1 MKKII
6 NNADNF
12 VEESISGLVKSYPEI
27 YKYSSETNK
36 VLMRSV
42 KGNNKVGLVSGG
54 GSGHLPLFTGYIGK
68 GLLDSCAIGNVF
80 ASPSVDEISTAI
92 KSANSEKGVLCI
104 YGNYGGDVMNFD
116 MASEMLEM
124 EDIKV
129 ESVVVADD
137 VASASKEEKEKRR
150 GVTGML
156 YVFKTTGAIAESGA
170 DFDEVKKIAIKT
182 NENIRTMGIA
192 LTPTILPQAGKPT
205 FEIGDDEMEIG
216 MGIHGEPGIRR
227 GKLKTANEITE
238 ELSEKLLSDID
249 LNKGDK
255 VSILINSLGATP
267 HEELFIVAD
276 KFNNILNDNG
286 IINSKSYVGRYA
298 TSMEMAGMSIT
309 ILKLDDELEKLLLEE
324 ANCPFWYL
332 SLIHI

>member
-42 KGNNKVGLVSGG
+42 KGNNKVVLVSGG

-129 ESVVVADD
+129 ESIVVADD

-170 DFDEVKKIAIKT
+170 DFDEVKRVALKT

-227 GKLKTANEITE
+227 GKLKSANEITE
-238 ELSEKLLSDID
+238 ELSEKLLNDID

-267 HEELFIVAD
+267 HEELFIVAN
-276 KFNNILNDNG
+276 KFNNILSDNG

-324 ANCPFWYL
+324 ANCPFWY
-332 SLIHI
+332 

>member
-36 VLMRSV
+36 VLMRSL
-42 KGNNKVGLVSGG
+42 KGSNKVGLVSGG

-170 DFDEVKKIAIKT
+170 DFDEVKRVAVKT

-227 GKLKTANEITE
+227 GKLKSANEITE
-238 ELSEKLLSDID
+238 ELSEKLLNDID

-324 ANCPFWYL
+324 ANCPFWY
-332 SLIHI
+332 

>member
-36 VLMRSV
+36 VLMRSI

-170 DFDEVKKIAIKT
+170 DFDEVKRVALKT

-267 HEELFIVAD
+267 HEELFIVAN
-276 KFNNILNDNG
+276 KFNNILSDNG

-324 ANCPFWYL
+324 ANCPFWY
-332 SLIHI
+332 

>member
-129 ESVVVADD
+129 ESIVVADD
-137 VASASKEEKEKRR
+137 VASASMEEKEKRR

-170 DFDEVKKIAIKT
+170 DFDEVKRVAVKT

-238 ELSEKLLSDID
+238 ELSEKLLNDID

-324 ANCPFWYL
+324 ANCPFWY
-332 SLIHI
+332 

>member
-156 YVFKTTGAIAESGA
+156 YVFKTTGAIAETGA
-170 DFDEVKKIAIKT
+170 DFDEVKRVALKT

-205 FEIGDDEMEIG
+205 FDIGDDEMEIG

-324 ANCPFWYL
+324 ANCPFWY
-332 SLIHI
+332 

>member
-170 DFDEVKKIAIKT
+170 DFDEVKRVALKT

-255 VSILINSLGATP
+255 ISILINSLGATP

-324 ANCPFWYL
+324 ANCPFWY
-332 SLIHI
+332 

>member
-36 VLMRSV
+36 VLMRSI

-129 ESVVVADD
+129 ESIVVADD
-137 VASASKEEKEKRR
+137 VASAAKEEKEKRR

-170 DFDEVKKIAIKT
+170 DFDEVKRVAVKT

-238 ELSEKLLSDID
+238 ELSEKLLNDID

-324 ANCPFWYL
+324 ANCPFWY
-332 SLIHI
+332 

>member
-36 VLMRSV
+36 VLMRSI

-129 ESVVVADD
+129 ESIVVADD
-137 VASASKEEKEKRR
+137 VASAAKEEKEKRR

-170 DFDEVKKIAIKT
+170 DFDEVKRVAVKT

-216 MGIHGEPGIRR
+216 MGIHGEPGIRS

-238 ELSEKLLSDID
+238 ELSEKLLNDID

-324 ANCPFWYL
+324 ANCPFWY
-332 SLIHI
+332 

>member
-6 NNADNF
+6 NNPDNF
-12 VEESISGLVKSYPEI
+12 VEESIKGLVNTYPKI
-27 YKYSSETNK
+27 YKFSSATNK
-36 VLMRSV
+36 VLTRYNEASS
-42 KGNNKVGLVSGG
+42 KVGLVSGG
-54 GSGHLPLFTGYIGK
+54 GSGHLPLFTGYIGE

-92 KSANSEKGVLCI
+92 KSANSGKGVLCI

-116 MASEMLEM
+116 MACEMLEM

-129 ESVVVADD
+129 QSIVVADD
-137 VASASKEEKEKRR
+137 VASASYEEKEKRR

-156 YVFKTTGAIAESGA
+156 YVFKITGAMAETGA
-170 DFDEVKKIAIKT
+170 DFNEVKRIALKT

-227 GKLKTANEITE
+227 GKLKSADEITE
-238 ELSEKLLSDID
+238 ELSEKLLGDIN
-249 LNKGDK
+249 LSNGDK

-267 HEELFIVAD
+267 HEELFIVAN
-276 KFNNILNDNG
+276 KFNNILNDKG

-298 TSMEMAGMSIT
+298 TSMEMAGMSIS
-309 ILKLDDELEKLLLEE
+309 ILKLDDELEKLLLED
-324 ANCPFWYL
+324 ANCPFWY
-332 SLIHI
+332 

>member
-170 DFDEVKKIAIKT
+170 DFDEVKRVAVKT

-238 ELSEKLLSDID
+238 ELSEKLLNDID

-324 ANCPFWYL
+324 ANCPFWY
-332 SLIHI
+332 

>member
-129 ESVVVADD
+129 ESIVVADD
-137 VASASKEEKEKRR
+137 VASASKDEKEKRR

-156 YVFKTTGAIAESGA
+156 FVFKTTGAIAEKGA
-170 DFDEVKKIAIKT
+170 DFDEVKRIALKT

-324 ANCPFWYL
+324 ANCPFWY
-332 SLIHI
+332 

>member
-129 ESVVVADD
+129 ESVAVADD
-137 VASASKEEKEKRR
+137 VASAPKEEKEKRR

-170 DFDEVKKIAIKT
+170 DFDEVKRVAVKT

-249 LNKGDK
+249 LNKDDK

-267 HEELFIVAD
+267 HEELFIVAN
-276 KFNNILNDNG
+276 KFNNILSDNG

-324 ANCPFWYL
+324 ANCPFWY
-332 SLIHI
+332 

>member
-42 KGNNKVGLVSGG
+42 KGSNKVGLVSGG

-137 VASASKEEKEKRR
+137 VASAPKEEKEKRR

-170 DFDEVKKIAIKT
+170 DFDEVKRVALKT

-238 ELSEKLLSDID
+238 ELSEKLLNDID
-249 LNKGDK
+249 LSKGDK

-267 HEELFIVAD
+267 HEELFIVAN
-276 KFNNILNDNG
+276 KFNNILSDNG

-324 ANCPFWYL
+324 ANCPFWY
-332 SLIHI
+332 

>member
-42 KGNNKVGLVSGG
+42 RGNNKVGLVSGG

-170 DFDEVKKIAIKT
+170 DFDEVKRVAVKT

-238 ELSEKLLSDID
+238 ELSEKLLNDID

-309 ILKLDDELEKLLLEE
+309 ILKLDDELEKLLLEQ
-324 ANCPFWYL
+324 ANCPFWY
-332 SLIHI
+332 

>member
-170 DFDEVKKIAIKT
+170 DFDEVKRVALKT

-238 ELSEKLLSDID
+238 ELSEKLLNDID

-324 ANCPFWYL
+324 ANCPFWY
-332 SLIHI
+332 

>member
-6 NNADNF
+6 NNADDF
-12 VEESISGLVKSYPEI
+12 VTESIEGLVLSYPET
-27 YKYSSETNK
+27 YKFSNITNK
-36 VLMRSV
+36 VLTRTNKAS
-42 KGNNKVGLVSGG
+42 NKVGLVSGG
-54 GSGHLPLFTGYIGK
+54 GSGHLPLFTGYIGE

-80 ASPSVDEISTAI
+80 ASPSVDDISSAI
-92 KSANSEKGVLCI
+92 KEANLGEGVLCI

-129 ESVVVADD
+129 ESIVVADD

-156 YVFKTTGAIAESGA
+156 YVFKIAGAMAETGA
-170 DFDEVKKIAIKT
+170 DFDEVKRIAVKT
-182 NENIRTMGIA
+182 NQNIRTMGIA

-205 FEIGDDEMEIG
+205 FEIGNDEMEIG

-227 GKLKTANEITE
+227 GKLKSADEITQ
-238 ELSEKLLSDID
+238 ELSDKILDDINLSS
-249 LNKGDK
+249 GDE
-255 VSILINSLGATP
+255 VSVLINSLGATP
-267 HEELFIVAD
+267 HEELFITAK
-276 KFNNILNDNG
+276 KFNNILKEKG
-286 IINSKSYVGRYA
+286 IINKKSYVGRYA

-309 ILKLDDELEKLLLEE
+309 VLKLDNELEKLLLGQ
-324 ANCPFWYL
+324 ANCPFWF
-332 SLIHI
+332 

>member
-36 VLMRSV
+36 VLMRSL
-42 KGNNKVGLVSGG
+42 KGSNKVGLVSGG

-170 DFDEVKKIAIKT
+170 DFDEVKRVALKT

-227 GKLKTANEITE
+227 GKLKSANEITE
-238 ELSEKLLSDID
+238 ELSEKLLNDID

-324 ANCPFWYL
+324 ANCPFWY
-332 SLIHI
+332 

>member
-129 ESVVVADD
+129 ESIVVADD

-170 DFDEVKKIAIKT
+170 DFDEVKRIAIKT

-238 ELSEKLLSDID
+238 ELSEKLLNDIS
-249 LNKGDK
+249 LTKGDR

-267 HEELFIVAD
+267 HEELFIVAN
-276 KFNNILNDNG
+276 KFNHILNDNG
-286 IINSKSYVGRYA
+286 IINAKSYVGRYA

-324 ANCPFWYL
+324 ANCPFWY
-332 SLIHI
+332 

>member
-42 KGNNKVGLVSGG
+42 NANNKVGLVSGG

-92 KSANSEKGVLCI
+92 KSANSGNGVLCI

-124 EDIKV
+124 EEIKV
-129 ESVVVADD
+129 ESIVVADD
-137 VASASKEEKEKRR
+137 VASASKDEKEKRR

-156 YVFKTTGAIAESGA
+156 YVFKITGAIAETGA
-170 DFDEVKKIAIKT
+170 DFDEVKRIALKT
-182 NENIRTMGIA
+182 NDNIRTMGIA

-238 ELSEKLLSDID
+238 ELSEKLLNDIS
-249 LNKGDK
+249 LTKGDR

-267 HEELFIVAD
+267 HEELFIVAN
-276 KFNNILNDNG
+276 KFNHILNDNG
-286 IINSKSYVGRYA
+286 IINAKSYVGRYA

-324 ANCPFWYL
+324 ANCPFWY
-332 SLIHI
+332 

>member
-129 ESVVVADD
+129 ESIVVADD

-170 DFDEVKKIAIKT
+170 DFDEVKRVALKT

-238 ELSEKLLSDID
+238 ELSEKLLNDID

-267 HEELFIVAD
+267 HEELFIVAN
-276 KFNNILNDNG
+276 KFNNILSDNG

-324 ANCPFWYL
+324 ANCPFWY
-332 SLIHI
+332 

>member
-36 VLMRSV
+36 VLMRSI

-116 MASEMLEM
+116 MASEMLEL

-129 ESVVVADD
+129 ESIVVADD

-170 DFDEVKKIAIKT
+170 DFDEVKRVALKT

-238 ELSEKLLSDID
+238 ELSEKLLNDID

-276 KFNNILNDNG
+276 KFNNILDDNG

-324 ANCPFWYL
+324 ANCPFWY
-332 SLIHI
+332 

>member
-170 DFDEVKKIAIKT
+170 DFDEVKRVALKT

-216 MGIHGEPGIRR
+216 MGIHGEPWIRR

-238 ELSEKLLSDID
+238 ELSEKLLNDID

-324 ANCPFWYL
+324 ANCPFWY
-332 SLIHI
+332 

>member
-42 KGNNKVGLVSGG
+42 KCNNKVGLVSGG

-129 ESVVVADD
+129 ESIVVADD

-170 DFDEVKKIAIKT
+170 DFDEVKRVALKT

-267 HEELFIVAD
+267 HEELFIVAN
-276 KFNNILNDNG
+276 KFNNILSDNG

-324 ANCPFWYL
+324 ANCPFWY
-332 SLIHI
+332 

>member
-6 NNADNF
+6 NQPDDF
-12 VEESISGLVKSYPEI
+12 VNESIKGLVVSYPEI
-27 YKYSSETNK
+27 YKFSTDTNK
-36 VLMRSV
+36 VLMRTKKSS
-42 KGNNKVGLVSGG
+42 NKVGLVSGG
-54 GSGHLPLFTGYIGK
+54 GSGHLPLFTGYIGN

-92 KSANSEKGVLCI
+92 KSADSGKGVLCI

-129 ESVVVADD
+129 ESIVVADD
-137 VASASKEEKEKRR
+137 VASASNEEKDKRR

-156 YVFKTTGAIAESGA
+156 YVFKTTGAIAETGA
-170 DFDEVKKIAIKT
+170 DFDEVKRIALKT

-205 FEIGDDEMEIG
+205 FEIGEDEMEIG

-227 GKLKTANEITE
+227 GKLRSANEITE
-238 ELSEKLLSDID
+238 ELSEKLLGDIN
-249 LNKGDK
+249 LSKGDR

-267 HEELFIVAD
+267 HEELFIVAN
-276 KFNNILNDNG
+276 KFNYILKDNG
-286 IINSKSYVGRYA
+286 IVNSKSYVGRYA
-298 TSMEMAGMSIT
+298 TSMEMAGMSIS
-309 ILKLDDELEKLLLEE
+309 ILKLDDELEKLLLEKT
-324 ANCPFWYL
+324 NCPFWY
-332 SLIHI
+332 

>member
-42 KGNNKVGLVSGG
+42 EGNNKVGLVSGG

-170 DFDEVKKIAIKT
+170 DFDEVKRVAVKT

-267 HEELFIVAD
+267 HEELFIVAN
-276 KFNNILNDNG
+276 KFNNILSDNG

-324 ANCPFWYL
+324 ANCPFWY
-332 SLIHI
+332 